1 MFIVKTMEKLILKS
15 YESYSKAAKLEGNES
30 NTPYYINNRNIVPVK
45 LEFIQFLHL
54 ISVDKEF
61 RKIWWP
67 TAPSFDN
74 LKDNSVMQ
82 QESLM
87 KIILGILNDSN
98 LKELNQYG
106 KRGQVLYLFA
116 NAVASYSS
124 YNHYY
129 FISNEALSVVKNNG
143 IDVSSP
149 VTRSKIFNIRHNK
162 NKLLTFEHMCPSTQ
176 LIKLLIKLREDH
188 EIEKNKSS
196 NLTLEEKILEK
207 FYDYGL
213 VSIITKDEDEELNR
227 QKLRTHISFDY
238 ETSTFNMLD
247 RYKKADIELSKTLIP
262 VYGKMYR

>member
-1 MFIVKTMEKLILKS
+1 MEKLIKEA
-15 YESYSKAAKLEGNES
+15 YESYSKVAKLRGNES

-87 KIILGILNDSN
+87 KIIMGILKDSN

-129 FISNEALSVVKNNG
+129 LISTEALSVLKNND

-149 VTRSKIFNIRHNK
+149 VTRSKIFNIRQNRK
-162 NKLLTFEHMCPSTQ
+162 KLLTFEHMCPSTQ
-176 LIKLLIKLREDH
+176 LIKLLIKHREDH
-188 EIEKNKSS
+188 KIEKNKSS
-196 NLTLEEKILEK
+196 NLSLEEKILEK

-227 QKLRTHISFDY
+227 QKLRTHISFDNK
-238 ETSTFNMLD
+238 TSTFNMLD